1 MAKLYV
7 ITCTQDMRGFYLD
20 GVKTSKVAA
29 ETRRDELIKQGKQVV
44 ISTVEENAENCN
56 SYLNRSSETSGNTG
70 LVKKRILDKERGAA
84 IAVFIKV
91 KPLKVVGNFTV
102 FTDGNTQNKNLN
114 YVKVYFDLDQDFVIP
129 FSTLARIESC
139 RDNEVM
145 DLINKRLRSI
155 PTVDTFMARVHKGD
169 LHSELISTWGY
180 YFVETGQISVYE
192 YTSMCKRYSTK
203 GGVRL
208 LK

>member
-29 ETRRDELIKQGKQVV
+29 ETRRDELMKQGKQVL
-44 ISTVEENAENCN
+44 ISTVEENDENCN
-56 SYLNRSSETSGNTG
+56 SYLNRSYQNSGNTG
-70 LVKKRILDKERGAA
+70 LVKKRILDKERGAE
-84 IAVFIKV
+84 ITKVVDV
-91 KPLKVVGNFTV
+91 KPLRRVGNFVTY
-102 FTDGNTQNKNLN
+102 TDANTTNKIPN
-114 YVKVYFDLDQDFVIP
+114 YVKVYFELDGNFVIP

-169 LHSELISTWGY
+169 LHGELISTWGY

-192 YTSMCKRYSTK
+192 YTSICKRYSTK